1 MLETISAMGAD
12 GGLPHEPA
20 LDRKVFD
27 EVAGFSAEQ
36 LEAAVNKPMRSGLFT
51 SDDFT
56 LSIDG
61 REFPISNLSMSDPEL
76 EIRRDY
82 DLSMGWSGSATF
94 NTTAQKPA
102 KPWAESP
109 ERAMARMLDFPGL
122 LPEGPQ
128 RAAETRRA
136 RRRERNR
143 QLALRGGMI
152 PHLPWKVRV
161 IADPDWL
168 AERMVPLHP

>member
-1 MLETISAMGAD
+1 MHGTISASGAD
-12 GGLPHEPA
+12 GSLPHEPA
-20 LDRKVFD
+20 LDRAVFD
-27 EVAGFSAEQ
+27 EVASFSAEQ
-36 LEAAVNKPMRSGLFT
+36 LEAAVSRPMRPGLFT
-51 SDDFT
+51 SDDVT

-76 EIRRDY
+76 EIRRDFAMP
-82 DLSMGWSGSATF
+82 DSWSGTF
-94 NTTAQKPA
+94 TTTVQKPA

-109 ERAMARMLDFPGL
+109 ERAMARLLDFPGI

-143 QLALRGGMI
+143 QLALRGGMN
-152 PHLPWKVRV
+152 PHLPWRVRL

-168 AERMVPLHP
+168 SERMVPLRP